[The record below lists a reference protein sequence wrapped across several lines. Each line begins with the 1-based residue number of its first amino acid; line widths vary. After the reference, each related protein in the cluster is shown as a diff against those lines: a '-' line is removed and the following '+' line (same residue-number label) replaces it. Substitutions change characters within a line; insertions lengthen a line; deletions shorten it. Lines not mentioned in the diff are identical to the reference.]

1 MALRLCAC
9 QGCIW
14 DPHDEQTGS
23 THSVVRLRRVRTN
36 LLLTAATATLAFLP
50 AGCASSV
57 SAVQAEAASSVSAV
71 RAEAASS
78 VRSEIASVKGARIT
92 IYRDK
97 EGTARRTI
105 TSPNDYGATRVFLVE
120 RDEGEWLQVLL
131 PIRPNGSKGWIR
143 AADVTLAETSYRV
156 EIDRGAFRFTV
167 YDGDRPVRTGKV
179 ATGEAGTPTPP
190 GRYFFTELVKPVG
203 DGGAYG
209 AYAFG
214 LSGFSPVLKSFAGG
228 PGQLAIHGTDKPS
241 AIGTRASHGCVRVGN
256 DDITWMAKNLAIGTP
271 VVVKG

>member
-1 MALRLCAC
+1 M
-9 QGCIW
+9 
-14 DPHDEQTGS
+14 
-23 THSVVRLRRVRTN
+23 RTN
-36 LLLTAATATLAFLP
+36 LLRTAAATTLAFLL
-50 AGCASSV
+50 AGCAGSTGSTGSTD
-57 SAVQAEAASSVSAV
+57 SAGSAV
-71 RAEAASS
+71 RPDPASTVVRAEPAGGA
-78 VRSEIASVKGARIT
+78 RSKIASAKGARIR

-97 EGTARRTI
+97 QGAAERTI

-120 RDEGEWLQVLL
+120 RDEGDWLQVLL
-131 PIRPNGSKGWIR
+131 PIRPNGSKGWIK
-143 AADVTLAETSYRV
+143 AADVTLAETSHRV

-190 GRYFFTELVKPVG
+190 GRYFFTELVKPTG

-228 PGQLAIHGTDKPS
+228 PGQLAIHGTNKPS

>member
-1 MALRLCAC
+1 MR
-9 QGCIW
+9 
-14 DPHDEQTGS
+14 P
-23 THSVVRLRRVRTN
+23 N
-36 LLLTAATATLAFLP
+36 LLRTAAATALAFLL
-50 AGCASSV
+50 AGCAG
-57 SAVQAEAASSVSAV
+57 SAGSTDRAAGADSAGSAV
-71 RAEAASS
+71 RPGSASTPAGGA
-78 VRSEIASVKGARIT
+78 RSKIASAKRARIT

-97 EGTARRTI
+97 QGAVQRTI

-120 RDEGEWLQVLL
+120 RDEGDWLQVLL
-131 PIRPNGSKGWIR
+131 PIRPNGSKGWIK
-143 AADVTLAETSYRV
+143 AADVTLTETSHHV

-167 YDGDRPVRTGKV
+167 YDDDRAVRTGRV

-190 GRYFFTELVKPVG
+190 GRYFFTELVQPTG

-228 PGQLAIHGTDKPS
+228 PGQLAIHGTNRPS
-241 AIGTRASHGCVRVGN
+241 AIGTRASHGCVRVSN

>member
-1 MALRLCAC
+1 M
-9 QGCIW
+9 
-14 DPHDEQTGS
+14 
-23 THSVVRLRRVRTN
+23 RTN
-36 LLLTAATATLAFLP
+36 LLRTAAATALAFLL
-50 AGCASSV
+50 AGCAG
-57 SAVQAEAASSVSAV
+57 SAGSTDRAAGTDSAGSAVSAV
-71 RAEAASS
+71 RPGSASTPAGGA
-78 VRSEIASVKGARIT
+78 RSKIASAKRARIT
-92 IYRDK
+92 IYRDNQ
-97 EGTARRTI
+97 GAVQRTI

-120 RDEGEWLQVLL
+120 RDEGDWLQVLL
-131 PIRPNGSKGWIR
+131 PIRPNGSKGWIK
-143 AADVTLAETSYRV
+143 AADVTLAETSHRV

-167 YDGDRPVRTGKV
+167 YDGDRAVRTGRV

-190 GRYFFTELVKPVG
+190 GRYFFTELVKPTG

-228 PGQLAIHGTDKPS
+228 PGQLAIHGTNRPS
-241 AIGTRASHGCVRVGN
+241 AIGTRASHGCVRVSN

>member
-1 MALRLCAC
+1 M
-9 QGCIW
+9 
-14 DPHDEQTGS
+14 
-23 THSVVRLRRVRTN
+23 RTN
-36 LLLTAATATLAFLP
+36 LLRTAAATALALLS
-50 AGCASSV
+50 AGCAG
-57 SAVQAEAASSVSAV
+57 SAGSAV
-71 RAEAASS
+71 RPDPASTTASTAARTEPAGGAGS
-78 VRSEIASVKGARIT
+78 RIASVKGARIT
-92 IYRDK
+92 IYR
-97 EGTARRTI
+97 GRQGAAQRTI

-120 RDEGEWLQVLL
+120 RDEGDWLQVLL
-131 PIRPNGSKGWIR
+131 PIRPNGSKGWIK
-143 AADVTLAETSYRV
+143 AADVTLAETSHRV

-190 GRYFFTELVKPVG
+190 GRYFFTELVRPTG

-228 PGQLAIHGTDKPS
+228 PGQLAIHGTNKPS
-241 AIGTRASHGCVRVGN
+241 AIGTRASHGCVRVSN

>member
-1 MALRLCAC
+1 M
-9 QGCIW
+9 
-14 DPHDEQTGS
+14 
-23 THSVVRLRRVRTN
+23 RTN
-36 LLLTAATATLAFLP
+36 LLRTAAATALALLTAGCAGSADSAVRPAGATAATPASTTASSAARTEP
-50 AGCASSV
+50 AGGAG
-57 SAVQAEAASSVSAV
+57 AK
-71 RAEAASS
+71 
-78 VRSEIASVKGARIT
+78 IASVRGARIT

-97 EGTARRTI
+97 KGAPQRTI
-105 TSPNDYGATRVFLVE
+105 TSPNDYGATRVFLVD
-120 RDEGEWLQVLL
+120 RDEGDWLRVLL
-131 PIRPNGSKGWIR
+131 PIRPNGSKGWIK
-143 AADVTLAETSYRV
+143 AADVTLAETSHRV

-167 YDGDRPVRTGKV
+167 YDGDRPVRTGRV

-190 GRYFFTELVKPVG
+190 GRYFFTELVRPTG

-228 PGQLAIHGTDKPS
+228 PGQLALHGTNKPS
-241 AIGTRASHGCVRVGN
+241 AIGTRASHGCVRVSN

>member
-1 MALRLCAC
+1 M
-9 QGCIW
+9 
-14 DPHDEQTGS
+14 
-23 THSVVRLRRVRTN
+23 RTN
-36 LLLTAATATLAFLP
+36 LLRTAAATALALLS
-50 AGCASSV
+50 AGCAG
-57 SAVQAEAASSVSAV
+57 SADGAV
-71 RAEAASS
+71 RPDPARTTPGTTAGATAST
-78 VRSEIASVKGARIT
+78 VARTEPAGGARSKIASVKGARIT
-92 IYRDK
+92 IYR
-97 EGTARRTI
+97 GRQGVARTTI
-105 TSPNDYGATRVFLVE
+105 TSPNDYGATRVFLVD
-120 RDEGEWLQVLL
+120 RDEGDWLQVLL

-143 AADVTLAETSYRV
+143 AADVTLAETSHRV

-190 GRYFFTELVKPVG
+190 GRYFFTELVRPTG

-228 PGQLAIHGTDKPS
+228 PGQLAIHGTNKPS

>member
-1 MALRLCAC
+1 
-9 QGCIW
+9 
-14 DPHDEQTGS
+14 
-23 THSVVRLRRVRTN
+23 
-36 LLLTAATATLAFLP
+36 
-50 AGCASSV
+50 
-57 SAVQAEAASSVSAV
+57 
-71 RAEAASS
+71 
-78 VRSEIASVKGARIT
+78 
-92 IYRDK
+92 
-97 EGTARRTI
+97 TARRTI

>member
-1 MALRLCAC
+1 M
-9 QGCIW
+9 
-14 DPHDEQTGS
+14 
-23 THSVVRLRRVRTN
+23 RTN
-36 LLLTAATATLAFLP
+36 LLRTAAAATLVFLL
-50 AGCASSV
+50 AGCAV
-57 SAVQAEAASSVSAV
+57 SARGAVRHEPSSSGARHEPSGSGARSEPASSAGSK
-71 RAEAASS
+71 
-78 VRSEIASVKGARIT
+78 IASVKGSRIT
-92 IYRDK
+92 VYRNKDG
-97 EGTARRTI
+97 EAQRTI
-105 TSPNDYGATRVFLVE
+105 TSPNGYGATRVFLVE

-167 YDGDRPVRTGKV
+167 YDGERAVRTGKV

-190 GRYFFTELVKPVG
+190 GRYFFTELVKPAD

-228 PGQLAIHGTDKPS
+228 PGQLALHGTNKPS
-241 AIGTRASHGCVRVGN
+241 AIGTRASHGCVRLSN

>member
-1 MALRLCAC
+1 M
-9 QGCIW
+9 
-14 DPHDEQTGS
+14 
-23 THSVVRLRRVRTN
+23 RTN
-36 LLLTAATATLAFLP
+36 LLRTAVAAALALLL
-50 AGCASSV
+50 AGCAGSAN
-57 SAVQAEAASSVSAV
+57 SAVQPDPASTVA
-71 RAEAASS
+71 RTEPASG
-78 VRSEIASVKGARIT
+78 VRSKIASVKGARIA
-92 IYRDK
+92 IYRNK
-97 EGTARRTI
+97 EGAAHRTI

-131 PIRPNGSKGWIR
+131 PIRPNGSKGWIK
-143 AADVTLAETSYRV
+143 AADVTLTETSYRV

-167 YDGDRPVRTGKV
+167 HDGDRVVRTGKV

-190 GRYFFTELVKPVG
+190 GRYFFTELVKPTG

-228 PGQLAIHGTDKPS
+228 PGQLAIHGTNSPS
-241 AIGTRASHGCVRVGN
+241 AIGTRASHGCVRVSN

-271 VVVKG
+271 VVIKG